1 LSLVATST
9 RDYLFSVTI
18 TVVLIV
24 FFLAGWSGLVGKT
37 KIVLITIYT
46 ASSFFYK
53 YFRVF
58 LSLLVTSPDYFIRGR
73 AKVYG
78 IPAIR
83 YSK

>member
-1 LSLVATST
+1 MFWFGKIVIDLIIRTLV
-9 RDYLFSVTI
+9 L
-18 TVVLIV
+18 
-24 FFLAGWSGLVGKT
+24 KT
-37 KIVLITIYT
+37 KVVLITIYI

-58 LSLLVTSPDYFIRGR
+58 LSPLVASLDYLMRGR

-83 YSK
+83 CSK